1 MYFYIFIYTYIYI
14 IMYVYVGVYIYNI
27 HNVLSVW
34 KWGMP
39 QHGHKMTVF
48 IWIGKMR
55 QSPKMAKSWKSK
67 GQSLGAAINPGY
79 LPQMFGRVRWLGWNL
94 RVQWLPFSWY
104 AGGWN
109 GIWLRGFY
117 KLPAAMSCSVLRE
130 SKPLRP
136 AASCSTAHADTKFP
150 SRKKGHQGGSNP
162 HGVSAKFTDNEMQ
175 ESEESGTKGWGLGP
189 WWDPNQQKHL

>member
-1 MYFYIFIYTYIYI
+1 
-14 IMYVYVGVYIYNI
+14 
-27 HNVLSVW
+27 
-34 KWGMP
+34 MP

-67 GQSLGAAINPGY
+67 GQSLGAAIKPGY

-109 GIWLRGFY
+109 GIWQRFLQTACCNVMQCLEGIKAIAPGSKLQHCTCRY
-117 KLPAAMSCSVLRE
+117 KVSFQEKGTSRWEQPPKECPPSLLTMRC
-130 SKPLRP
+130 K
-136 AASCSTAHADTKFP
+136 
-150 SRKKGHQGGSNP
+150 SRKRVEPRAGALDHD
-162 HGVSAKFTDNEMQ
+162 VI
-175 ESEESGTKGWGLGP
+175 
-189 WWDPNQQKHL
+189 